1 MEEPVA
7 VLARG
12 GQILEI
18 SRCETPDGLLLLLDD
33 GVAPRSYRFGTLVS
47 LVEFQNDMEAFL
59 LNTGWS
65 FVSYTPD
72 CRIVRDRR
80 GLPRTAPERRR
91 WWTDG
96 LARRPSH

>member
-1 MEEPVA
+1 MA
-7 VLARG
+7 VLARVNE
-12 GQILEI
+12 ILEI
-18 SRCETPDGLLLLLDD
+18 SRCETPEGLLLLLDD
-33 GVAPRSYRFGTLVS
+33 GVTPRSYRFRTLVA

-59 LNTGWS
+59 LNTGWA

-72 CRIVRDRR
+72 CRVGPDRR
-80 GLPRTAPERRR
+80 GLPRTAPDRRR

>member
-1 MEEPVA
+1 MA
-7 VLARG
+7 VLARA
-12 GQILEI
+12 GQVLEI
-18 SRCETPDGLLLLLDD
+18 SRCETPEGLLLLLDD
-33 GVAPRSYRFGTLVS
+33 GVNSRSYRFQTLVA

-72 CRIVRDRR
+72 GRVWRDRG
-80 GLPRTAPERRR
+80 GLPGTAPERRR
-91 WWTDG
+91 WWAEG